1 MQAIKFVVRRSAG
14 NFERGLVLDQ
24 VDTGQISLDLAGTAA
39 SGVAQDVSLH
49 LARHQVTHYGRDGS
63 SLWIALA
70 DGRSLEIENFFSADG
85 MAQSR
90 LFVSS
95 GGQISEIAFET
106 GAGKEMLAQYQGAE
120 SWGKWNPSNS
130 LLFYDEAE
138 PMGLANAPGRY
149 EDETVSML
157 GAGLALGPSLFTG
170 AAAPAAALLGGAAAL
185 NSITSGDGASSGNE
199 QAAVTTDTGTA
210 VTTKPVETPD
220 STTTEKPTAEKPDPA
235 TTETPTVE
243 KPDPVTT
250 TTTPLG
256 SDISVSMA
264 TQLVESDGT
273 ISGAELADG
282 KFTVTG
288 TTEAGA
294 SVNVTIGSVNLPAQ
308 VSSDGAW
315 SVTFPSSSVPSG
327 EHTILATATATN
339 AVGKTATTSGKI
351 NIDTIV
357 NQLTAKE
364 NVTGSDH
371 VANASELEHGL
382 PLSGRVEPGSQLSV
396 VFDKTTYPA
405 HVTSDGAWSLTIPK
419 NAISDGA
426 YTQHYSLIAT
436 DAAGNTATIHDSV
449 VIDQTSPDAPKI
461 LTHEIDRNDGS
472 TKKFSFRSADEDF
485 SVDQVSGGGGTQ
497 SLAITSSNDAVS
509 KSTYISFQTEV
520 PDGSA
525 LVVTAKDSAG
535 NSNSTLM
542 IVDVN
547 QASSHNIANYDLTNF
562 DISTIDLQSPEAT
575 QVTLTE
581 QQVLALSSLSDTVK
595 VYGTKEDSLVLT
607 GASKGHSVEDSNGDK
622 FILYTLGDDA
632 RILADEDLVIST

>member
-1 MQAIKFVVRRSAG
+1 
-14 NFERGLVLDQ
+14 
-24 VDTGQISLDLAGTAA
+24 
-39 SGVAQDVSLH
+39 
-49 LARHQVTHYGRDGS
+49 
-63 SLWIALA
+63 
-70 DGRSLEIENFFSADG
+70 
-85 MAQSR
+85 
-90 LFVSS
+90 
-95 GGQISEIAFET
+95 
-106 GAGKEMLAQYQGAE
+106 
-120 SWGKWNPSNS
+120 
-130 LLFYDEAE
+130 
-138 PMGLANAPGRY
+138 
-149 EDETVSML
+149 
-157 GAGLALGPSLFTG
+157 
-170 AAAPAAALLGGAAAL
+170 
-185 NSITSGDGASSGNE
+185 
-199 QAAVTTDTGTA
+199 
-210 VTTKPVETPD
+210 
-220 STTTEKPTAEKPDPA
+220 
-235 TTETPTVE
+235 
-243 KPDPVTT
+243 
-250 TTTPLG
+250 
-256 SDISVSMA
+256 MA

-288 TTEAGA
+288 TTEPGA

-327 EHTILATATATN
+327 EHTILATATAIN

-436 DAAGNTATIHDSV
+436 DAAGNTATIHDSI

-542 IVDVN
+542 IVDVK

-562 DISTIDLQSPEAT
+562 DISTIDLQSPKAT

-607 GASKGHSVEDSNGDK
+607 GASKGHSVEDSNGDT